1 MRKIGAF
8 LLLLFVIFSCGKSG
22 NNDKTNKEKGI
33 ATKNEQDV
41 MNEIEKKKE
50 EIEKYN
56 RYVEVYNNISNMD
69 GRIIR
74 YFEEAGNEE
83 KVRKVKGSFPVMHV
97 NQSTIDNIKQNLSS
111 KVKMDELDKAAKD
124 MLPYIEELKTLAEAM
139 ESYYEGKDFVSDNY
153 AKAQEMHTKF
163 LAAVKKYSET
173 TSAFKKAME
182 KKDKENQVQAI
193 EEFKK
198 KGEMVRYNL
207 ALQMKLNEDF
217 LAEIDN
223 QKLDISN
230 FTNGNVER
238 FKELRDKISKQY
250 EETEKI
256 LANEEELKKEGY
268 TNSVAIASFKRK
280 MTEFKGS
287 TASLI
292 NRMETKKKG
301 ESGEISNSFYAEVSE
316 GTPENVYRVFN
327 EVVREYNN
335 LNR

>member
-1 MRKIGAF
+1 
-8 LLLLFVIFSCGKSG
+8 
-22 NNDKTNKEKGI
+22 
-33 ATKNEQDV
+33 
-41 MNEIEKKKE
+41 
-50 EIEKYN
+50 
-56 RYVEVYNNISNMD
+56 
-69 GRIIR
+69 
-74 YFEEAGNEE
+74 
-83 KVRKVKGSFPVMHV
+83 
-97 NQSTIDNIKQNLSS
+97 
-111 KVKMDELDKAAKD
+111 MDEVDKAAKD

-182 KKDKENQVQAI
+182 KKDRENQVQAI

-198 KGEMVRYNL
+198 NGEMVRYNL
-207 ALQMKLNEDF
+207 ALQMKVNEDF

-230 FTNGNVER
+230 FTNGNVEK

-256 LANEEELKKEGY
+256 LANGEELKKEGY
-268 TNSVAIASFKRK
+268 TNSVAIESFKRK

-335 LNR
+335 LSK